1 MSLEVEV
8 ALVFF
13 GTSSERPEF
22 NNHNQ
27 KVLPRKGSIH
37 RFPCAHMSP
46 RLRHVFYHL
55 AQELPAHALI
65 LPEIHLCTLHASQ
78 LWFLSQGMAS
88 SSEQKHI
95 FPHS

>member
-27 KVLPRKGSIH
+27 RHCTGRAPFIVSHVL
-37 RFPCAHMSP
+37 
-46 RLRHVFYHL
+46 
-55 AQELPAHALI
+55 
-65 LPEIHLCTLHASQ
+65 T
-78 LWFLSQGMAS
+78 
-88 SSEQKHI
+88 
-95 FPHS
+95 